1 MIRFTGPKLGCS
13 RDSPA
18 FEKSVNVLA
27 GFNTKERK
35 AFLQFTTGCSSLL
48 PGKHHDLILCYLLK
62 TQVNLM

>member
-35 AFLQFTTGCSSLL
+35 AFLQFTTAPAALVYFRVSTM
-48 PGKHHDLILCYLLK
+48 I
-62 TQVNLM
+62 